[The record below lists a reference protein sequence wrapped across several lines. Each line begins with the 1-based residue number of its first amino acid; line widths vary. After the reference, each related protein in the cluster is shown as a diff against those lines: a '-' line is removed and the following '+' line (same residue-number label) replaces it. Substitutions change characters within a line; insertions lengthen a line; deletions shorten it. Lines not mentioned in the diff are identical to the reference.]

1 MPTYNIPKLARNKYN
16 VVKDN
21 VSNNVVT
28 QTQLM
33 NSFGSGNSSGGG
45 IGITHNTFQ
54 QQAQVN
60 SAVEKASYDI
70 GLSTYSYVQSYFVAK
85 DELNAASYVT
95 QSQLSTNS
103 YVTTTSLQSTLASY
117 VTQQGLSQM
126 SYTTTTMVDEKLQD
140 YSKTSVEKEEDVTRT
155 VTQNDGII
163 VLAATGSRS
172 TTVTLPTTDIEDGK
186 TIYIINKT
194 GQAFTIST
202 SGSIVDKDSSSIA
215 RATQTIS
222 DNVIQVIYYDGEWF
236 VI

>member
-54 QQAQVN
+54 QQAQV
-60 SAVEKASYDI
+60 SSVIEKASYDI

-103 YVTTTSLQSTLASY
+103 YVTTTSLQSTLESY
-117 VTQQGLSQM
+117 VTQSQLSTM
-126 SYTTTTMVDEKLQD
+126 SYATTTFVSEKCAEVQANAYAYTESKIVDDNL
-140 YSKTSVEKEEDVTRT
+140 TSYNEVK
-155 VTQNDGII
+155 QM
-163 VLAATGSRS
+163 
-172 TTVTLPTTDIEDGK
+172 IED
-186 TIYIINKT
+186 IIAYMKST
-194 GQAFTIST
+194 GELISAAA
-202 SGSIVDKDSSSIA
+202 VDQK
-215 RATQTIS
+215 IS
-222 DNVIQVIYYDGEWF
+222 DSRV
-236 VI
+236 